1 MKGDRILV
9 VDDEASIRDTVREVL
24 EDEGY
29 RVATAENAEAARR
42 ALAGAQFD
50 LALLDIWM
58 PGVDGITLLKEWIE
72 AGSDMP
78 VLMVSGHGT
87 VETAVEAIRLGA
99 YDFLEK
105 PLSTA
110 KLLVTVERALQNTRL
125 QRENRDLRRRIEP
138 ADTLVGRSRQMAQL
152 RETVARVAVT
162 DSWVLITGEP
172 GSGKGV
178 TARCLHQQSPRRAAE
193 FVEISLAAVPPEGI
207 AIRLFGAEEGGV
219 VRTGSFEQARGGTL
233 FLDEVCDLDL
243 DTQAKLV
250 SALAESR
257 FLRVGG
263 RQHVPLDVRVLAA
276 TNQDIRQN
284 VAEGRFREDLYYR
297 LNVVPIH
304 VPPLREHREDL
315 PELIEFYVSWM
326 VEREKLPYR
335 HFGTAALN
343 ALRYYDW
350 PGNVRELKNLV
361 QRLLILNRGEE
372 VLREEIE
379 QALAGGDLAP
389 AAALPESLFALPLRE
404 ARDWFEKSYL
414 EHHLQKTGGNVADV
428 AEAVG
433 MERTH
438 LYRKLKGLGID
449 PRAVK
454 TS

>member
-9 VDDEASIRDTVREVL
+9 VDDEAGIRDTVREVL

-29 RVATAENAEAARR
+29 RVMTAEGAEAARS
-42 ALAGAQFD
+42 AVAAGPFD

-58 PGVDGITLLKEWIE
+58 PGVDGITLLKQWIE
-72 AGSDMP
+72 SGSDMP
-78 VLMVSGHGT
+78 VLMISGHGT

-99 YDFLEK
+99 WDFLEK

-110 KLLVTVERALQNTRL
+110 KLLVTVERALQSTRL
-125 QRENRDLRRRIEP
+125 RRENRNLRRRLEP
-138 ADTLVGRSRQMAQL
+138 SDTLVGKSRSMAQL
-152 RETVARVAVT
+152 RETIARVAAT

-178 TARCLHQQSPRRAAE
+178 VARSLHQQSPRQAAA
-193 FVEISLAAVPPEGI
+193 FVEISLAAVPPDGI
-207 AIRLFGAEEGGV
+207 AVQLFGAEEDGV

-243 DTQAKLV
+243 ESQAKVV

-263 RQHVPLDVRVLAA
+263 RQDVPLDVRVLAA
-276 TNQDIRQN
+276 THQDIRQA

-297 LNVVPIH
+297 LNVVPIQ

-315 PELIEFYVSWM
+315 PELIEFYVRWM
-326 VEREKLPYR
+326 VERERLPYR

-361 QRLLILNRGEE
+361 QRLLILNLGEE
-372 VLREEIE
+372 VTREEIE
-379 QALAGGDLAP
+379 QSLSGAETAQGTAV
-389 AAALPESLFALPLRE
+389 PEALFALPLRE
-404 ARDWFEKSYL
+404 ARDRFEKSYL
-414 EHHLQKTGGNVADV
+414 EYHLQKTGGNVADV
-428 AEAVG
+428 AEIVG

-438 LYRKLKGLGID
+438 LYRKLKGLGVD
-449 PRAVK
+449 PRALK
-454 TS
+454 P